1 VIKYDTLGLQLLLQS
16 EVKPMWNEFKQF
28 AVKGNVFDLAIGVI
42 IGGAFGKIVTS
53 LVNDLLMPIFGL
65 ILGGLNFSGLE
76 IKIGDAVIRYGAF
89 LQSVVDFLIVGW
101 SIFLFIRL
109 LNGLNK
115 KKETEPAPAPA
126 AAEPSNEEKLL
137 AEIRDLLKQK

>member
-1 VIKYDTLGLQLLLQS
+1 
-16 EVKPMWNEFKQF
+16 MWNEFKQF